1 MDPERQAIEEC
12 KCGKSESYQYIV
24 DKYKTRAYHAALLYT
39 GNSDDALD
47 LSQEA
52 FCKAYQ
58 AIKSFDLGRNFYTWF
73 YQILKNICINYYRR
87 KKQRT
92 VSFSQTEA
100 ATGIP
105 VEIPISETPEEIF
118 ERNEMRDLLWKA
130 LGKLKDT
137 DREIILL
144 KEFQELSYKDIA
156 DAMQLPM
163 GSVMSRLFY
172 ARQRLSKI
180 LERML

>member
-12 KCGKSESYQYIV
+12 KRGKSESYQYIV
-24 DKYKTRAYHAALLYT
+24 EKYKVRAYHAALLYT

-58 AIKSFDLGRNFYTWF
+58 ALKSFERGRNFYTWF
-73 YQILKNICINYYRR
+73 YQILKNLCINYYRR
-87 KKQRT
+87 KKRRT
-92 VSFSQTEA
+92 VSFSEVEE
-100 ATGIP
+100 ATGVP
-105 VEIPISETPEEIF
+105 VEIQISDTPEEIF

-130 LGKLKDT
+130 LRKLKDT